1 MKEKIKKYWWWAVLI
16 ICACFF
22 TWQESDLFWIVLLVV
37 IAIIYFIAK
46 KQMTKKIIR
55 IMSIIIWSF
64 CFVIA
69 GLIFYVNYYLP
80 HGPSY
85 PTGDYTCDDYDSRCG
100 ETYIEDMSKLNI
112 PSWAKFLRG
121 SSGMLLW
128 LSLCLMG
135 VVISSK
141 KDKNNN
147 EDVV

>member
-22 TWQESDLFWIVLLVV
+22 AWQESDLFWIALLVLV
-37 IAIIYFIAK
+37 AIIYFIVK
-46 KQMTKKIIR
+46 KQIIKKIIR
-55 IMSIIIWSF
+55 IMSITIWSS
-64 CFVIA
+64 CVVVA

-85 PTGDYTCDDYDSRCG
+85 STEYYTCDDYDRCK
-100 ETYIEDMSKLNI
+100 EAYVEDMSNLNI
-112 PSWAKFLRG
+112 PRWAKFLR
-121 SSGMLLW
+121 SSNGMLLW

-141 KDKNNN
+141 KDKGNDEN
-147 EDVV
+147 VV